1 MLCVHKFGGT
11 SVGSAERYAAVAG
24 IVEGLEG
31 TPVVVVS
38 AMSGTTDALIAGARA
53 ASEGDEARHREVRAA
68 LVNKHL
74 TAVDAL
80 LGGSPERDAVA
91 AYIDERLADYAR
103 FCRDATMLA
112 SPHRGI
118 ATLGEF
124 TMRASD
130 AVASIGEEI
139 SCRILAAL
147 LRRRGCPTEA
157 ISATRLVRTDNTF
170 GAAHP
175 DMAATHEAANR
186 VLRPLLSEGVIP
198 VVTGYIGATA
208 SGATTTLGR
217 GGSDYS
223 AAILGAA
230 LDADEVCIWTDVDGI
245 LTADPKLEAGARVLR
260 ELSYREAEELAY
272 FGADVLHPKTVAP
285 LAARG
290 IPLRILNSMAPDH
303 PGTLIVPQPDAGRVV
318 LPAIISTGGLSLLGI
333 CGNGGFWSL
342 QAASR
347 ALRCLAEAGAEVLM
361 FSQSFTERHLS
372 LVVRRGDQAHC
383 LRALRAE
390 FAHDL
395 KLGTIDCT
403 AAENV
408 ATLSV
413 VGMPDSNGAP
423 IAPRAFAALGA
434 LGLHVISVGQA
445 ASAYSVSF
453 VIAEADLARAVP
465 FIHRELGL

>member
-1 MLCVHKFGGT
+1 MLSIHKFGGT

-24 IVEGLEG
+24 IIEGLEG
-31 TPVVVVS
+31 ERVVVVS
-38 AMSGTTDALIAGARA
+38 AMGGTTNALIAGARA
-53 ASEGDEARHREVRAA
+53 ASEGDEARHDEARAA
-68 LVNKHL
+68 LLERHL
-74 TAVDAL
+74 ATVDAL

-91 AYIDERLADYAR
+91 AYVEERLDDYQR
-103 FCRDATMLA
+103 LCR
-112 SPHRGI
+112 SI

-124 TMRASD
+124 TVRASD
-130 AVASIGEEI
+130 AVASIGEEM

-147 LRRRGCPTEA
+147 LRRRGHRAEA
-157 ISATRLVRTDNTF
+157 VSATRLVRTDDTF
-170 GAAHP
+170 GAARP
-175 DMAATHEAANR
+175 DMAATREAAGDT
-186 VLRPLLSEGVIP
+186 LRPLLAEGVIP

-208 SGATTTLGR
+208 RGVTTTLGR

-230 LDADEVCIWTDVDGI
+230 LDADEVCVWTDVDGI
-245 LTADPKLEAGARVLR
+245 LTADPKLVLGARVLR

-285 LAARG
+285 LAERG
-290 IPLRILNSMAPDH
+290 IPLRILNSTAPDH
-303 PGTLIVPQPDAGRVV
+303 PGTLIVPRPNTARQV
-318 LPAIISTGGLSLLGI
+318 LPAIISTGGLSLLGL
-333 CGNGGFWSL
+333 CGNGGFWSP

-347 ALRCLAEAGAEVLM
+347 ALRCLAESGAEVLM

-372 LVVRRGDQAHC
+372 LVVRRADQAHC

-390 FAHDL
+390 FARDL
-395 KLGTIDCT
+395 ELGAMDCT
-403 AAENV
+403 AAEDV
-408 ATLSV
+408 AILSV

-434 LGLHVISVGQA
+434 MGLHVISVGQA

-465 FIHRELGL
+465 FIHHELGL

>member
-1 MLCVHKFGGT
+1 MLSVHKFGGT
-11 SVGSAERYAAVAG
+11 SVGSAERFAAVAE
-24 IVEGLEG
+24 IIEGLHGER
-31 TPVVVVS
+31 VVVVS

-53 ASEGDEARHREVRAA
+53 AADGDGARHRQVRAA
-68 LVNKHL
+68 LLERHL
-74 TAVDAL
+74 SVVDAL
-80 LGGSPERDAVA
+80 LGGSPERGAVA
-91 AYIDERLADYAR
+91 AYIEDRLADDTR
-103 FCRDATMLA
+103 VC
-112 SPHRGI
+112 
-118 ATLGEF
+118 GEF
-124 TMRASD
+124 TTRAGD

-147 LRRRGCPTEA
+147 LRRRGSAA
-157 ISATRLVRTDNTF
+157 IAVSATRLVRTDDTF
-170 GAAHP
+170 GAARP
-175 DMAATHEAANR
+175 DMAATREAADR
-186 VLRPLLSEGVIP
+186 ILRPLLAAGVIP

-208 SGATTTLGR
+208 TGVTTTLGR

-245 LTADPKLEAGARVLR
+245 LTADPKLVPGARVLR
-260 ELSYREAEELAY
+260 ELSYREAEELAC

-303 PGTLIVPQPDAGRVV
+303 PGTLIVPQPGPVRAM
-318 LPAIISTGGLSLLGI
+318 LPAIISTGGLSLLDI

-347 ALRCLAEAGAEVLM
+347 ALRCLAESGAEVLM
-361 FSQSFTERHLS
+361 FSQSFTDRHLS

-383 LRALRAE
+383 LRVLRAE
-390 FAHDL
+390 FAADL
-395 KLGTIDCT
+395 ASGMVDCT

-408 ATLSV
+408 AMLSV
-413 VGMPDSNGAP
+413 IGMPDSNGAP

-453 VIAEADLARAVP
+453 VIAQADLARAVP

>member
-1 MLCVHKFGGT
+1 MACVLKFGGT
-11 SVGSAERYAAVAG
+11 SVGSAERYAAVADIIG
-24 IVEGLEG
+24 GVTGE
-31 TPVVVVS
+31 PVVVVS

-53 ASEGDEARHREVRAA
+53 AAEGNEAHHRQVRGA
-68 LVNKHL
+68 LLTKHL
-74 TAVDAL
+74 ATVDRL

-91 AYIDERLADYAR
+91 AYIERRLADYER
-103 FCRDATMLA
+103 FCD
-112 SPHRGI
+112 SI

-124 TMRASD
+124 TTRAHD
-130 AVASIGEEI
+130 AVASIGEEM

-147 LRRRGCPTEA
+147 LRRRGCPAEA
-157 ISATRLVRTDNTF
+157 VSATRLVRTDDTF
-170 GAAHP
+170 GAARP
-175 DMAATHEAANR
+175 DMVATCESVGR
-186 VLRPLLSEGVIP
+186 VLRPLLAEGVIP

-208 SGATTTLGR
+208 TGSITTLGR

-245 LTADPKLEAGARVLR
+245 LTADPRLVPEARVLR

-303 PGTLIVPQPDAGRVV
+303 PGTLIVPQPHAAREV
-318 LPAIISTGGLSLLGI
+318 LPAIISTDGLSMLGI

-347 ALRCLAEAGAEVLM
+347 ALRCLAESGAEVLM

-372 LVVRRGDQAHC
+372 LVVRHADQAHC

-390 FAHDL
+390 FARDL
-395 KLGTIDCT
+395 ELGMMECT
-403 AAENV
+403 AAEEV
-408 ATLSV
+408 AMLSV

-453 VIAEADLARAVP
+453 VIAESDLGRAVP